1 MDDSIMAAKVAARE
15 IAPDGPNS
23 LWMDLEGAWHAGYTA
38 GITFQRTQR
47 EAQLIANRAL
57 VGRLGREIES
67 LLLDVKFHKEA
78 YERELKRKGRAA

>member
-1 MDDSIMAAKVAARE
+1 MDDLISQGKHVARQ

-23 LWMDLEGAWHAGYTA
+23 LWMDLEAAYALG
-38 GITFQRTQR
+38 TQDAMKLLR
-47 EAQLIANRAL
+47 DVKDAQLVANRAL